1 MSIEPELAPE
11 SPADSIAALPE
22 YPVLFLRRGED
33 DRLRQ
38 GHLWVYS
45 NEVDSARSP
54 LSAFAP
60 GEIAAISDAG
70 GRVIGLGYVNPQ
82 ALICARLLERGARH
96 PIGRSLIVHRLQVA
110 LALRERLYP
119 EPFYRLVFG
128 EADGLP
134 GLVLDRFDDVIVG
147 QIGTLGMEQLKA
159 EVVEAVVKVLK
170 PRTMV
175 WKNRGSVRALEG
187 LPEYFE
193 TAVGALDE
201 RTRVVEAGVEFRI
214 DIENG
219 QKTGWFFDQRDNRA
233 WLKRLV
239 PGRRVL
245 DVFSYAG
252 AWGVASAVQG
262 AREVHCIDS
271 SAAALAVVT
280 DAAERN
286 GVGERV
292 HTQQADAFE
301 ALKALRETRQRFDVA
316 IVDPP
321 AFIKKRKDMNE
332 GRIAYQRIF
341 TAAMQIL
348 ERDGILIA
356 CSCSHHLP
364 RAALLEIINRA
375 ARHLDRSVQV
385 LAQLQQAADHPL
397 HPAIPETEYL
407 KGFVCRVLPA

>member
-11 SPADSIAALPE
+11 SPADGIAALPE

-159 EVVEAVVKVLK
+159 DVVEAVVKVLK

-193 TAVGALDE
+193 TAVGTLDA
-201 RTRVVEAGVEFRI
+201 RSRVVEAGVEFRI

-286 GVGERV
+286 GVAERV

-301 ALKALRETRQRFDVA
+301 A
-316 IVDPP
+316 
-321 AFIKKRKDMNE
+321 
-332 GRIAYQRIF
+332 
-341 TAAMQIL
+341 
-348 ERDGILIA
+348 
-356 CSCSHHLP
+356 
-364 RAALLEIINRA
+364 
-375 ARHLDRSVQV
+375 
-385 LAQLQQAADHPL
+385 
-397 HPAIPETEYL
+397 
-407 KGFVCRVLPA
+407 